1 MEIPECVDSGW
12 ACEPIFEA
20 TSHQAFARAVGWL
33 SERPL
38 QILLILLVGVVVNL
52 ILRRVVGRVL
62 TKTFTTPDKLE
73 HYIPKTVKESVEAGR
88 TAARS
93 ATISSMGQSLVTTFV
108 ILGTSTWLLS
118 VLGVSLT
125 AMFASAGIAGVA
137 LGFGAQTLVRDVL
150 AGWFIIVEDRYGV
163 GDVIDAGGLA
173 SGTVERVTLRSTRL
187 RSIEGTVWHI
197 ANGEI
202 IQVGNLSQSWSR
214 AVVDIGVKPTAD
226 VDLAYTLLEEIG
238 EEFQNDERWK
248 DFLIGPV
255 TVAGVQSM
263 TPTAITLRL
272 LVETPPAEQF
282 GVERELR
289 RRIIRRFESRGVPLA
304 ASAIVDNG
312 PQR

>member
-1 MEIPECVDSGW
+1 MELEQCVDSGW
-12 ACEPIFEA
+12 ACEPVFNA
-20 TSHQAFARAVGWL
+20 TSNEAFSRAVGWL

-38 QILLILLVGVVVNL
+38 QIILILVVAGIANA
-52 ILRRVVGRVL
+52 ILRRVVGRFLSNAFVS
-62 TKTFTTPDKLE
+62 TDKLE
-73 HYIPKTVKESVEAGR
+73 NYIPKTVKASVEAGR
-88 TAARS
+88 TRARS
-93 ATISSMGQSLVTTFV
+93 ATISSMGQSLVTSFV
-108 ILGTSTWLLS
+108 VLLTAAAVLST
-118 VLGVSLT
+118 LGVSLT

-137 LGFGAQTLVRDVL
+137 LGFGAQTLVRDIL

-226 VDLAYTLLEEIG
+226 VDLAYTLLEEVG
-238 EEFQNDERWK
+238 EEFEGDERWSEY
-248 DFLIGPV
+248 LIGPV
-255 TVAGVQSM
+255 TVMGVQSM
-263 TPTAITLRL
+263 TPTAITLRM

-289 RRIIRRFESRGVPLA
+289 RRVIRRFESRGVQLA
-304 ASAIVDNG
+304 ATASFGDGQV
-312 PQR
+312 

>member
-20 TSHQAFARAVGWL
+20 TSHQAFARTVGWL

-38 QILLILLVGVVVNL
+38 QILLILLTGAVVNFV
-52 ILRRVVGRVL
+52 LRRIVGRLL
-62 TKTFTTPDKLE
+62 TRTFMTPDKLE
-73 HYIPKTVKESVEAGR
+73 SYIPKTVKESVEAGR
-88 TAARS
+88 TVARS
-93 ATISSMGQSLVTTFV
+93 KTISSMGQSLVTTFV
-108 ILGTSTWLLS
+108 VLGTATGVLS

-226 VDLAYTLLEEIG
+226 VDLAYTLLEEVG
-238 EEFQNDERWK
+238 EEFQNNERWK

-304 ASAIVDNG
+304 ASAIIDNG
-312 PQR
+312 P

>member
-20 TSHQAFARAVGWL
+20 TSHQAFARTVGWL

-38 QILLILLVGVVVNL
+38 QILLILLTGAVLNFV
-52 ILRRVVGRVL
+52 LRRIVGRLL
-62 TKTFTTPDKLE
+62 TRTFMTPDKLE
-73 HYIPKTVKESVEAGR
+73 SYIPKTVKESVEAGR
-88 TAARS
+88 TVARS
-93 ATISSMGQSLVTTFV
+93 KTISSMGQSLVTTFV
-108 ILGTSTWLLS
+108 VLGTATGVLS

-226 VDLAYTLLEEIG
+226 VDLAYTLLEEVG

-304 ASAIVDNG
+304 ASAIIDNG
-312 PQR
+312 P

>member
-20 TSHQAFARAVGWL
+20 TSHQAFARTVGWL

-38 QILLILLVGVVVNL
+38 QILLILLTGAVLNFV
-52 ILRRVVGRVL
+52 LRRIVGRLL
-62 TKTFTTPDKLE
+62 TRTFMTPDKLE
-73 HYIPKTVKESVEAGR
+73 SYIPKTVKESVEAGR
-88 TAARS
+88 TVARS
-93 ATISSMGQSLVTTFV
+93 KTISSMGQSLVTTFV
-108 ILGTSTWLLS
+108 VLGTATGVLS

-226 VDLAYTLLEEIG
+226 VDLAYTLLEEVG
-238 EEFQNDERWK
+238 EEFQNNERWK

-304 ASAIVDNG
+304 ASAIIDNG
-312 PQR
+312 P